1 VPPLIVDLL
10 VRPLAEAF
18 LQVGVWV
25 ALLLGLFGW
34 LQWRTG
40 GRLLAMLE
48 RHRRWGPAVGALL
61 GMTPG
66 CGGAILLMPLYAR
79 GAVSFGSVVAVLV
92 ATMGDSSFVLIAADP
107 LMALWVHLLLL
118 AAGTASGYLVDLL
131 RIAPRPAPGGA
142 ALQPARPLFAV
153 GPASTVG
160 AAVAEPSL
168 LRRPV
173 LRFPPPWLAT
183 FWALVAT
190 GLVVGTP
197 IAFGLRSEQQLTTWA
212 GGFNLFLVV
221 GVLGTGW
228 CAAVLLAERRP
239 QGSWSPLRTLLRDG
253 ARETAAVTMWVA
265 AAFLLTAGAITL
277 AGLDPANLPW
287 GTPGTW
293 GALIGV
299 GLGAAI
305 GLIPGCGPQIV
316 LTGLWAQG
324 AIPLSTL
331 VANALSQDGDALFPL
346 LQRDRRSALVATALS
361 AVPAVLIGGSLA
373 LLGR

>member
-1 VPPLIVDLL
+1 VPPLLVDLL

-25 ALLLGLFGW
+25 AVLLGGFGW

-40 GRLLAMLE
+40 GRLLGLLE

-79 GAVSFGSVVAVLV
+79 GAVSFGTVVAVLV

-118 AAGTASGYLVDLL
+118 VAGTASGFAVDLL
-131 RIAPRPAPGGA
+131 RIAP
-142 ALQPARPLFAV
+142 QPASGTSLAPTRQMFAV
-153 GPASTVG
+153 GVASTVG

-183 FWALVAT
+183 FWVLVAA
-190 GLVVGTP
+190 GLLVGTP
-197 IAFGLRSEQQLTTWA
+197 VAFGLRSESQLAAAT
-212 GGFNLFLVV
+212 GGVNLFLLV
-221 GVLGTGW
+221 GLVGTAW

-265 AAFLLTAGAITL
+265 AAFLLTAAAISL

-293 GALIGV
+293 GALAGV
-299 GLGAAI
+299 ALGAAI

-324 AIPLSTL
+324 ALPLSTL

-346 LQRDRRSALVATALS
+346 LQRDRRSAAVATALS